1 MITSINY
8 DFMNEHFTFIKPTMI
23 NNTLPSAIDISKYA
37 RNPLAP
43 IDATLPYIYQ
53 GGAVSFSRN
62 VEIEVTT
69 GDFYICAYVSKGKI
83 SLTSEDKSVDAEAG
97 LVFLAYKNT
106 TYTLKT
112 LSRDAIIHLYFIT
125 GAVMDSYLKALSA
138 DSTNK
143 SFYSKHFDM
152 DGFILAGLNKLD
164 SFMSSEDEQSL
175 YLESLIFQY
184 IFVRLLSKD
193 SANDLM
199 DNSIPPYLSNL
210 KQILDTRYEE
220 AHTLENLSMEIGI
233 NKYRL
238 CREFSKAFNI
248 SPLKY
253 LNQVRI
259 EKAKE
264 LLIETNDTIVSIG
277 ESVGIENTTHF
288 INLFKKQTGDT
299 PLKYRQSHLVS
310 SSDNMMLFPTPSG
323 LF

>member
-23 NNTLPSAIDISKYA
+23 NNALPSAIDVSKYA

-53 GGAVSFSRN
+53 GGAISFSRN
-62 VEIEVTT
+62 VEIEVST

-83 SLTSEDKSVDAEAG
+83 SLALDNQTVDEEAG

-125 GAVMDSYLKALSA
+125 GVVMDSYLKALST
-138 DSTNK
+138 DSMNK
-143 SFYSKHFDM
+143 SFYCKHFDI

-193 SANDLM
+193 STNDLM
-199 DNSIPPYLSNL
+199 DDSIPPYLSNL
-210 KQILDTRYEE
+210 KKILDTRYEE
-220 AHTLENLSMEIGI
+220 SHTLENLSMEIGI

-253 LNQVRI
+253 LNHVRI

-288 INLFKKQTGDT
+288 INLFKKETGDT

-310 SSDNMMLFPTPSG
+310 SSDNLMLFPTPFG